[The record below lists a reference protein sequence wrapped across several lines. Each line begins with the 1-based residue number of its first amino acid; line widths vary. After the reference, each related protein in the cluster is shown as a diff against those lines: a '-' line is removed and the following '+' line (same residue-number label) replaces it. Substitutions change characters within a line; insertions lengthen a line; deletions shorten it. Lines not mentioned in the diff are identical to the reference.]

1 MLLIAGSVKEKAK
14 ELMLKAREIEKMINK
29 LLISSFLLFTTSCV
43 SSFKYNELNLENKK
57 LKHENSICKSYKVEN
72 KNMILENRNLIFE
85 RNICEKRLII
95 CSRKKAN
102 EQ

>member
-1 MLLIAGSVKEKAK
+1 MKEKAK
-14 ELMLKAREIEKMINK
+14 DLMQKAREREKMINK
-29 LLISSFLLFTTSCV
+29 LLITSFFLSTIISCV
-43 SSFKYNELNLENKK
+43 PYYKYNEVILENNK
-57 LKHENSICKSYKVEN
+57 LKHENSICKSYKIEN